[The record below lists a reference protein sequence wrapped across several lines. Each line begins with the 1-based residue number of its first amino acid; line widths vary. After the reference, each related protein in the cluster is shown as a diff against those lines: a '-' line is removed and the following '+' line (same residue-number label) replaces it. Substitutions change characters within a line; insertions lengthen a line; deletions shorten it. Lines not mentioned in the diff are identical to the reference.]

1 MIINQGNLANLFI
14 GYKAAFNNGF
24 DGVKPSYTRIATVV
38 PSTTKS
44 EKYAWLGQAPRIRE
58 WLGDRV
64 VTNISAH
71 DYSIANK
78 SFEST
83 IAVDRDD
90 IEDDSFGV
98 YAPLMTEL
106 GRSIAVFPDELVFGI
121 LSRGFTETCYD
132 KQPMFSAN
140 HPVTNE
146 KGKEVAVSNM
156 QAGAS
161 APWFLLDTSRALK
174 PVIFQNRR
182 KFDFIAKTDPKTSDE
197 VFNTKQFIYGT
208 DGRCNV
214 GFGFWQMAFGSKAA
228 LTKENF
234 RAARTAM
241 MNMTGDNGRPLGLMP
256 NLLVVGTSNSDAAR
270 DIILAERLPNGAT
283 NTDRNLVE
291 IFQTP
296 WLA

>member
-241 MNMTGDNGRPLGLMP
+241 MNMTGDNGRPLGLTP

>member
-1 MIINQGNLANLFI
+1 MIINQGNLATLFT
-14 GYKAAFNNGF
+14 GYKAAFQNGF
-24 DGVKPSYTRIATVV
+24 AAHTPTYQRVATVV
-38 PSTTKS
+38 PSSTRT

-64 VTNISAH
+64 LNNIAAH

-90 IEDDSFGV
+90 IEDDSYGV
-98 YAPLMTEL
+98 YTPLMSEL
-106 GRSIAVFPDELVFGI
+106 GRSIAVFPDELVYGI
-121 LSRGFTETCYD
+121 MSRGFTDLCYD
-132 KQPMFSAN
+132 KLPMFSAN
-140 HPVTNE
+140 HPVVNA
-146 KGKEVAVSNM
+146 KGKDVSVSNM
-156 QAGAS
+156 QDGAN
-161 APWFLLDTSRALK
+161 APWFLLDTSRSLK
-174 PVIFQNRR
+174 PFIFQNRR
-182 KFDFIAKTDPKTSDE
+182 KFDFIAKTDPKTSDD
-197 VFNTKQFIYGT
+197 VFNTKQFVYGT

-241 MNMTGDNGRPLGLMP
+241 MNMTGDNGRPLGLTP
-256 NLLVVGTSNSDAAR
+256 NLLVVGTANSDAAR